1 MCLVCLVQAIWG
13 FEVLDR
19 TSGSIAVSRL
29 VSGLWGL
36 GFLRLLLH
44 VVSVVAVVLQSIT
57 VGQLPQVAEVVATP
71 AIWLVYRHE
80 LSAGRAWFLYT
91 VRIVTALI
99 QLTLFETMYI
109 QHVIDCMY
117 VGLLF
122 YACVDDRV
130 AESLVRPAFSCTGC
144 LVRSDT
150 SPTMVHCSSWS
161 IAVLNRQDSACWQ
174 APQRPMLC

>member
-57 VGQLPQVAEVVATP
+57 VGQLPQVVEVVATP
-71 AIWLVYRHE
+71 AI
-80 LSAGRAWFLYT
+80 
-91 VRIVTALI
+91 
-99 QLTLFETMYI
+99 
-109 QHVIDCMY
+109 
-117 VGLLF
+117 
-122 YACVDDRV
+122 
-130 AESLVRPAFSCTGC
+130 
-144 LVRSDT
+144 
-150 SPTMVHCSSWS
+150 
-161 IAVLNRQDSACWQ
+161 
-174 APQRPMLC
+174 